1 MLSTRTGFS
10 LAETIVAMLVLSA
23 GLLAVAHV
31 VGLAERFGGRTRART
46 RSVFE
51 VREAIA
57 RFQRADTVC
66 ATAAGSR
73 RVGRTALT
81 WVPGPA
87 VATRLVTT
95 VAEPAFQ
102 GAVAESAASV
112 VACP

>member
-1 MLSTRTGFS
+1 MLSPRTGFS
-10 LAETIVAMLVLSA
+10 LAETVVALFILSV
-23 GLLAVAHV
+23 GLLAVAHA
-31 VGLAERFGGRTRART
+31 VGLAERFGGRIRART

-66 ATAAGSR
+66 VAPGGTR
-73 RVGRTALT
+73 RVGRTTVT

-87 VATRLVTT
+87 AATRLVTT

-102 GAVAESAASV
+102 GASPESAATV
-112 VACP
+112 VGCP